1 MNDKDIIAMT
11 TAANAIWPNFARLAI
26 HVNIHPGTNLPIS
39 VEACLVS
46 NKELVL
52 MRSRDVPL
60 TDGVPGRKGAVDQA
74 WDSLKE
80 QVAADMLS
88 LERHAQTEMD
98 KQVCHYQS
106 RVKYWK
112 SMRALLCPQ
121 EE

>member
-39 VEACLVS
+39 VQACVVS

-52 MRSRDVPL
+52 MRSPDVPM
-60 TDGVPGRKGAVDQA
+60 TDGVLGKKDAVDQA

-112 SMRALLCPQ
+112 SMQALLYPQ